1 MKFEANEEMNYVER
15 IQEERSIFNKILE
28 SYFHKKDFNQK
39 LKQTE
44 ELEGGIFLF
53 YFHRCFL

>member
-1 MKFEANEEMNYVER
+1 MKLEANEEMNYVER

>member
-39 LKQTE
+39 LKQTA

-53 YFHRCFL
+53 YFHRCLL

>member
-1 MKFEANEEMNYVER
+1 MKLEANEEMNYVER

-44 ELEGGIFLF
+44 ELEGGIFIF
-53 YFHRCFL
+53 NFHKCFL